1 MLNNKQ
7 MVKLLTTMLLN
18 DKAVETTYKVAV
30 VDTTLLGGYKQD
42 GQAYVASLYKHTELI
57 KIGNEKVKRIND
69 AHSTNFELTAVV
81 IKSNGSN
88 LQVVPYVEINL
99 KDALALWEE
108 THDESKVDL
117 LKGILSGVMQQCD
130 FLEIGEDNVTCLD
143 IIRLLVEPVLTRA
156 LYY

>member
-18 DKAVETTYKVAV
+18 DRAIETTYEVAI
-30 VDTTLLGGYKQD
+30 VDTTLLEGYKQD
-42 GQAYVASLYKHTELI
+42 GQVYVASLYKHAELI
-57 KIGNEKVKRIND
+57 KVSNEKVKRVND
-69 AHSTNFELTAVV
+69 AHNTNFKLTAVMV
-81 IKSNGSN
+81 KSNGSN

-117 LKGILSGVMQQCD
+117 LKEILPGVMQQYD
-130 FLEIGEDNVTCLD
+130 FLEIGEDNVACLD